1 MYALHLYQQSK
12 IIGMLEDNGY
22 SFYHAKKVSKAGASP
37 VLYTL
42 QSFVLSPSTEDDDT
56 RRPIEQYE
64 DNISITKSCS
74 RKGVCTI
81 RGGYPLRFYLD
92 NTMKTLT
99 NRNENSLRLEMIAE
113 EKEKL
118 VAIEAA
124 LIEEADSVDQKSKLS
139 LMSTD
144 YQPGYTDNP
153 TTSQLNEDH
162 ELYIQMENVKKEI
175 VVQQATSE
183 EQAKQQAQD
192 ETSTGDDNT
201 PTSDEPSND
210 TEQQQPANVSTTFV
224 TIG

>member
-1 MYALHLYQQSK
+1 
-12 IIGMLEDNGY
+12 MLEDEGY

-144 YQPGYTDNP
+144 YQPGYTNNP
-153 TTSQLNEDH
+153 TTSQLNKDH
-162 ELYIQMENVKKEI
+162 KLYIDMENEKTEMAGQ
-175 VVQQATSE
+175 QQAE
-183 EQAKQQAQD
+183 REQAKQQAQD
-192 ETSTGDDNT
+192 ETSTGDDKQQA
-201 PTSDEPSND
+201 TSGEPSND
-210 TEQQQPANVSTTFV
+210 TEQQESANVST
-224 TIG
+224 

>member
-1 MYALHLYQQSK
+1 
-12 IIGMLEDNGY
+12 MLEDNGY
-22 SFYHAKKVSKAGASP
+22 SFYHAKKVSKTGASP

-42 QSFVLSPSTEDDDT
+42 QSFVLSPSTEDDDN
-56 RRPIEQYE
+56 RRQIEKYE
-64 DNISITKSCS
+64 DDTSITKSHAS
-74 RKGVCTI
+74 ACTI
-81 RGGYPLRFYLD
+81 QGGYPLRFYLYE
-92 NTMKTLT
+92 TL
-99 NRNENSLRLEMIAE
+99 RNLTRRMRNQTHLEMIAE

-118 VAIEAA
+118 LATEAA
-124 LIEEADSVDQKSKLS
+124 LIEEADSVDQTLNLG
-139 LMSTD
+139 LMSGD

-162 ELYIQMENVKKEI
+162 ELYIQMENEKKEI